1 MTICE
6 RIDSILKEKGI
17 SRRKLAIK
25 AGISPSSFQTAM
37 QRNTS
42 LSLDMILPIADVLGV
57 SVGYLYSGDDKI
69 GMNNPFWKYT
79 IGSEVWNN
87 GFIETSFDDVYRK
100 QQAYLAERMRQAF
113 NELNE
118 EGQLEACKRVEQM
131 SDTKE
136 YRRIAVDTPLDES
149 SPESSDK

>member
-6 RIDSILKEKGI
+6 RIDSILKEKGM

-57 SVGYLYSGDDKI
+57 SVGYLFG
-69 GMNNPFWKYT
+69 
-79 IGSEVWNN
+79 
-87 GFIETSFDDVYRK
+87 R
-100 QQAYLAERMRQAF
+100 
-113 NELNE
+113 
-118 EGQLEACKRVEQM
+118 
-131 SDTKE
+131 
-136 YRRIAVDTPLDES
+136 
-149 SPESSDK
+149 